1 MNVLMSFLHF
11 YLIISWGFP
20 GGTVVKG
27 SLASAGDAGDV
38 GSTPGSGRP
47 PGEGNGNPLQ
57 YSCLEN
63 SMDSGT
69 WCVIVHGVAESDI
82 TEHACMHVSDTFIS
96 CLCI

>member
-38 GSTPGSGRP
+38 GSTPGLGRT
-47 PGEGNGNPLQ
+47 PGVGKGNPLQ
-57 YSCLEN
+57 YSCVE
-63 SMDSGT
+63 SSIDRGA
-69 WCVIVHGVAESDI
+69 WRAIVHGITKESDT
-82 TEHACMHVSDTFIS
+82 TE
-96 CLCI
+96 